1 MEFLTIVGEV
11 GFPIA
16 GAIAA
21 GLFVFTTLK
30 FILASVTGGV
40 CGLKNIIKAL
50 DNRVQ
55 TMNNDLV
62 QIDAKV
68 SHVLALEQLQFTRS
82 QDIKK
87 KQERE
92 AKDALRDEANEVI
105 NKFIA
110 NVESRIYANL
120 SKQLVDNMFSSTGAS
135 TGTAELEGATIFWE
149 RDVDLGT
156 IAIRITEIDGT
167 VTTVTV
173 PVGDFGF

>member
-1 MEFLTIVGEV
+1 MKQAQAIVLGLILCTLSLPSTSSEIVHEF
-11 GFPIA
+11 
-16 GAIAA
+16 
-21 GLFVFTTLK
+21 
-30 FILASVTGGV
+30 
-40 CGLKNIIKAL
+40 KNPAFSG
-50 DNRVQ
+50 NGYS
-55 TMNNDLV
+55 
-62 QIDAKV
+62 
-68 SHVLALEQLQFTRS
+68 SHVLSIEQLQYNR
-82 QDIKK
+82 KK
-87 KQERE
+87 NV
-92 AKDALRDEANEVI
+92 ADDEKSAAAAAARAENNTTI
-105 NKFIA
+105 NKFIK